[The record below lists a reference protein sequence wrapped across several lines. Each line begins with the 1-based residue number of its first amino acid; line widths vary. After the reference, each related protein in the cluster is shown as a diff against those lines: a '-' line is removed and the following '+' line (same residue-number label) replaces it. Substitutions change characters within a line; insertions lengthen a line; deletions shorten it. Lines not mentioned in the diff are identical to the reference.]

1 MTSSQNQPMVAS
13 SNLEITSSS
22 EVDNLPFAFARRHS
36 VMVKE
41 SDANTLSLICRKT
54 LTPAVLLEIQR
65 YFQKSL
71 KVHLAEDGTFDT
83 LLQQSYEMQSQQTG
97 MESFDDELD
106 LSGVAEALP
115 EPEDLL
121 EAEDDAPIIRLI
133 NVLLARAVKQNA
145 SDIHIE
151 PFENRL
157 LIRLR
162 IDGVLQEVMQPPR
175 ALAPLIASR
184 IKVMAK
190 LDIAEKRL
198 PQDGRISLRIA
209 GRAVD
214 VRVSTMPSGHGER
227 VVMRILD
234 KQAGRLDLQNLGMDE
249 KTLKRMD
256 QLVRR
261 PHGIVLVTGPTGS
274 GKTTTLYAALGR
286 VNNADRNIVTVED
299 PIEYWK
305 SVV

>member
-22 EVDNLPFAFARRHS
+22 EVDNLPFAFARRHG

-41 SDANTLSLICRKT
+41 SDANSLSLICRKT

-65 YFQKSL
+65 HFQKTP
-71 KVHLAEDGTFDT
+71 KIQIAEDGTFDT

-133 NVLLARAVKQNA
+133 NALLARAVKQNA

-162 IDGVLQEVMQPPR
+162 VDGILQEVMQPPR

-190 LDIAEKRL
+190 LDIAEKR
-198 PQDGRISLRIA
+198 
-209 GRAVD
+209 
-214 VRVSTMPSGHGER
+214 
-227 VVMRILD
+227 
-234 KQAGRLDLQNLGMDE
+234 
-249 KTLKRMD
+249 
-256 QLVRR
+256 
-261 PHGIVLVTGPTGS
+261 
-274 GKTTTLYAALGR
+274 
-286 VNNADRNIVTVED
+286 
-299 PIEYWK
+299 
-305 SVV
+305 